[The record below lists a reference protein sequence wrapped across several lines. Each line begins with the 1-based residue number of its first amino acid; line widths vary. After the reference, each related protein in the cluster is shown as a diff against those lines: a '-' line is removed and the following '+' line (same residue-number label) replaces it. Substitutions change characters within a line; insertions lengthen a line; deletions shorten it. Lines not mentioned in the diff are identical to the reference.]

1 MDLGQIAQFNADAS
15 SLMKQGIA
23 LLDERRPAAAFEAL
37 ELFNRAL
44 QLRLDLPVDPALG
57 GDHFQSY
64 LLAAC
69 WLNRGDALM
78 QLVEADKIP
87 AAINS
92 YDEGIAAMSNVP
104 LDDDPR
110 YPRRLAM
117 GLQNRG
123 LALLAHGGRVD
134 EALDS
139 FEQSLDMLESDA
151 ASPLADRD
159 YLLAGVWANIAIARA
174 EAKTAEADVLAR
186 IAALRAIGLVG
197 GFERDDFPSAEVGL
211 KARYVLCQVIAG
223 QLPAAGNGA
232 GTMPEDV
239 HEATD
244 QAEAGLALAKR
255 WEAKGELRFWPL
267 AHDLYRFAEA
277 VYGRYQPQFLAEFQR
292 EHATY
297 RRT

>member
-1 MDLGQIAQFNADAS
+1 
-15 SLMKQGIA
+15 MKQGIA
-23 LLDERRPAAAFEAL
+23 LLEERRPGAAAEAL
-37 ELFNRAL
+37 EFFNRAL
-44 QLRLDLPVDPALG
+44 QLRIELPVGDDP
-57 GDHFQSY
+57 FQAY

-78 QLVEADKIP
+78 QLAEADKVP

-92 YDEGIAAMSNVP
+92 YDEGIAAMSSVP

-110 YPRRLAM
+110 YPRRLGM

-123 LALLAHGGRVD
+123 IALMAHGGRIN

-174 EAKTAEADVLAR
+174 AEGTPEADTLAR
-186 IAALRAIGLVG
+186 AAALRAIGLVG
-197 GFERDDFPSAEVGL
+197 NLERDDFPSAEVGL

-223 QLPAAGNGA
+223 SLPVAGVAA
-232 GTMPEDV
+232 GTMPDAV

-244 QAEAGLALAKR
+244 HAEAGLALAKR
-255 WEAKGELRFWPL
+255 WEEKGELRFWPL

-277 VYGRYQPQFLAEFQR
+277 IYERYQPRFLAEFR
-292 EHATY
+292 AEHAAFKLPASQIVS
-297 RRT
+297 

>member
-1 MDLGQIAQFNADAS
+1 MDPGRSEKINADAS
-15 SLMKQGIA
+15 VLMKQGIA
-23 LLDERRPAAAFEAL
+23 LLEERRPGAAAGAL

-44 QLRLDLPVDPALG
+44 QLRLDLPVERDPFHA
-57 GDHFQSY
+57 Y
-64 LLAAC
+64 LVAAC

-78 QLVEADKIP
+78 QLAEADKIP
-87 AAINS
+87 AAIHS
-92 YDEGIAAMSNVP
+92 YDEGISVMSGAP

-123 LALLAHGGRVD
+123 LALMAHGGRIA

-151 ASPLADRD
+151 ASPVADRD

-174 EAKTAEADVLAR
+174 SEKSADADVLAR
-186 IAALRAIGLVG
+186 AAALRAIGLAAA
-197 GFERDDFPSAEVGL
+197 FERDDVPTAEVGL
-211 KARYVLCQVIAG
+211 KARYVLCQVIAA
-223 QLPAAGNGA
+223 QLPATVAPGSP
-232 GTMPEDV
+232 MPDAV

-244 QAEAGLALAKR
+244 HAEAGLALARR

-277 VYGRYQPQFLAEFQR
+277 AYERYQPQFLEEFR
-292 EHATY
+292 LENAAFK
-297 RRT
+297 

>member
-1 MDLGQIAQFNADAS
+1 MSDAERINKDAS
-15 SLMKQGIA
+15 VLMKLGIA
-23 LLDERRPAAAFEAL
+23 LLEERRPGAAAEAL
-37 ELFNRAL
+37 EFFNRAL
-44 QLRLDLPVDPALG
+44 QMRLELPTG
-57 GDHFQSY
+57 GDPFQAY
-64 LLAAC
+64 LVAAC

-78 QLVEADKIP
+78 QLAEADKVP

-92 YDEGIAAMSNVP
+92 YDEGIDVMSRVP

-123 LALLAHGGRVD
+123 LALLAHGGRVS

-174 EAKTAEADVLAR
+174 ADETPASDALSRA
-186 IAALRAIGLVG
+186 AALRAIGLAAT
-197 GFERDDFPSAEVGL
+197 FEADDVPSAEVGL

-223 QLPAAGNGA
+223 ELPATVKR
-232 GTMPEDV
+232 GTSMPEAV

-244 QAEAGLALAKR
+244 HAEAGLALARR

-277 VYGRYQPQFLAEFQR
+277 VYERYQPQFLQEFR
-292 EHATY
+292 SENESFK
-297 RRT
+297 

>member
-1 MDLGQIAQFNADAS
+1 MDPAGAEKINADAS
-15 SLMKQGIA
+15 VLMKQGIA
-23 LLDERRPAAAFEAL
+23 LLDEGRPRAAAQAL
-37 ELFNRAL
+37 EFFNRAL
-44 QLRLDLPVDPALG
+44 QLRLELPTSGDP
-57 GDHFQSY
+57 FQAY

-78 QLVEADKIP
+78 QLAEADKIP

-92 YDEGIAAMSNVP
+92 YDEGIAVMSSMP

-110 YPRRLAM
+110 YPRRLGM

-123 LALLAHGGRVD
+123 IALLAYGGRVH

-139 FEQSLDMLESDA
+139 FEQSLDMFECDA

-159 YLLAGVWANIAIARA
+159 FLLAGVWANIAIARA
-174 EAKTAEADVLAR
+174 AEKTPESDGLSRA
-186 IAALRAIGLVG
+186 AALRAIGLSAS
-197 GFERDDFPSAEVGL
+197 FEADDVPSAEVGL

-223 QLPAAGNGA
+223 ELPETVKR
-232 GTMPEDV
+232 GTEMPEIV

-244 QAEAGLALAKR
+244 HAEAGLALARR
-255 WEAKGELRFWPL
+255 WEAKGELRFWPI

-277 VYGRYQPQFLAEFQR
+277 VYERYQPQFVAEFRR
-292 EHATY
+292 ENESFK
-297 RRT
+297 

>member
-1 MDLGQIAQFNADAS
+1 MDSGQIAKINADAS
-15 SLMKQGIA
+15 VLMKQGIA
-23 LLDERRPAAAFEAL
+23 LLDERRPGAAAEAL
-37 ELFNRAL
+37 ECFNRAL
-44 QLRLDLPVDPALG
+44 QLRLELPLG
-57 GDHFQSY
+57 GDHFQAY

-78 QLVEADKIP
+78 QLAEADKVP

-92 YDEGIAAMSNVP
+92 YDEGIAAMGSVA

-110 YPRRLAM
+110 YPRRLAI

-123 LALLAHGGRVD
+123 LALMAHGGRVH

-139 FEQSLDMLESDA
+139 YEQALDMLESDV
-151 ASPLADRD
+151 ASALADRD

-174 EAKTAEADVLAR
+174 GMKTGDADLLAR
-186 IAALRAIGLVG
+186 SAALRAIGLVG
-197 GFERDDFPSAEVGL
+197 GFERDDVPSAEVGL

-223 QLPAAGNGA
+223 QLPAAGAA
-232 GTMPEDV
+232 GGKMPEDV

-244 QAEAGLALAKR
+244 HAEAGLALAKR

-277 VYGRYQPQFLAEFQR
+277 VYERYQPRFLEEFR
-292 EHATY
+292 ADNAGFK
-297 RRT
+297 

>member
-1 MDLGQIAQFNADAS
+1 VDAARINADAS
-15 SLMKQGIA
+15 ALMKQGIA
-23 LLDERRPAAAFEAL
+23 LLDERRPGAAAEAL
-37 ELFNRAL
+37 EFFNRAL
-44 QLRLDLPVDPALG
+44 QLRLELPVDPSLG
-57 GDHFQSY
+57 GDHFQAY

-69 WLNRGDALM
+69 WFNRGDALM
-78 QLVEADKIP
+78 QLVEPDKVP

-92 YDEGIAAMSNVP
+92 YDEGIAAMSNLP

-123 LALLAHGGRVD
+123 LALMAHGGHVS

-174 EAKTAEADVLAR
+174 DAKTPESDTLAQS
-186 IAALRAIGLVG
+186 AALRAIGLVG
-197 GFERDDFPSAEVGL
+197 QLESGDIPSAEVGL
-211 KARYVLCQVIAG
+211 KARYVLCQVIAT
-223 QLPAAGNGA
+223 QLPETSPRGA
-232 GTMPEDV
+232 TMPESV

-244 QAEAGLALAKR
+244 HAEAGLALAKR
-255 WEAKGELRFWPL
+255 WEEKGELRFWPL

-277 VYGRYQPQFLAEFQR
+277 VYERYQPQFLTEFRR
-292 EHATY
+292 EHAAFK
-297 RRT
+297 